1 MVLGESSRHC
11 STKYSTTF
19 GGLLANCTG
28 LHLQR
33 VPRLNAG
40 IVALDLSENSL
51 TLQNNDFNY
60 SSLAY
65 LDLSYSGLSLLP
77 EDVFMDCPQLRHL
90 NLSRNKLRYHNAS
103 FPRNVFKHLKSLT
116 TLNMA
121 FNDDSETGQYPDE
134 IFQTLVSLRELTI
147 DSFRETNFSSGFG
160 AMRNLRVLNLSGS
173 SSYCNIEI
181 LYNDSLA
188 VFNSSVL
195 STLDLSYCGC
205 VKQIH
210 ANALAPLRHLK
221 NLNLE
226 NSPFGLHNSLK
237 ALYGLR
243 GANMTSLNL
252 KHVDVDSVKIT
263 KRLPDEQLFA
273 EHLRYLKTICVSEFN
288 MAENHIIYIHLES
301 LFNKNN
307 NFARCLKRLDFH
319 ENALYGNYGEFILIP
334 IIMNNIEYI
343 DISRFSS
350 YCGTTTKTT
359 LKSLFWDI
367 KFNILP
373 RKLKTLI
380 IDAASKD
387 IMAGGNYHVDGPNVL
402 ETLSAS
408 DFDTVSLEG
417 QLTGLNNLKTLKL
430 SHNNKMELSASFFD
444 TFPSLENLHLNDV
457 SLAQNYFCQ
466 NGLRLFSNLTNL
478 KHLDLSGN
486 GIRCLPMG
494 IFENNHRLH
503 TLILSNNKFRT
514 IPFSIHDSP
523 SLLTLVVAR
532 NEIEFLDVSFGPIGK
547 PIYLCMQRESSF
559 YILDS
564 NE

>member
-1 MVLGESSRHC
+1 M
-11 STKYSTTF
+11 
-19 GGLLANCTG
+19 
-28 LHLQR
+28 
-33 VPRLNAG
+33 
-40 IVALDLSENSL
+40 
-51 TLQNNDFNY
+51 
-60 SSLAY
+60 
-65 LDLSYSGLSLLP
+65 
-77 EDVFMDCPQLRHL
+77 
-90 NLSRNKLRYHNAS
+90 
-103 FPRNVFKHLKSLT
+103 
-116 TLNMA
+116 
-121 FNDDSETGQYPDE
+121 
-134 IFQTLVSLRELTI
+134 
-147 DSFRETNFSSGFG
+147 
-160 AMRNLRVLNLSGS
+160 
-173 SSYCNIEI
+173 
-181 LYNDSLA
+181 
-188 VFNSSVL
+188 FNSSVL

-252 KHVDVDSVKIT
+252 RHVDVDMEIIT

-301 LFNKNN
+301 LFNQNN

-334 IIMNNIEYI
+334 IIMKNIEYI

-373 RKLKTLI
+373 RKLETLI

-387 IMAGGNYHVDGPNVL
+387 IMASY
-402 ETLSAS
+402 
-408 DFDTVSLEG
+408 FDTVSLEG

-457 SLAQNYFCQ
+457 SLPENYFCQ

-494 IFENNHRLH
+494 IFENNHRLQ

-532 NEIEFLDVSFGPIGK
+532 NEIEFLDESTTTALDTHVVNRTFHLDLSENPFICVCNENLHFIFWIQTNSYTYNRREYHCTSENGRTTLVDLNAERLWRHCIGLVWVAHSRPLAYIYDFSIRVLVSCNKTQNASHILVQK
-547 PIYLCMQRESSF
+547 PHSQMCYMSQQSRF
-559 YILDS
+559 
-564 NE
+564 